1 MSYLTGKQI
10 RQLLKEFST
19 KPGYIHNKSTGK
31 PFTRAEFEELF
42 DELESDV
49 DILGDDFAELG
60 DSVAKRLTHFL
71 KVGSDADVEFIINE
85 LRD

>member
-1 MSYLTGKQI
+1 MSTLTGKQI
-10 RQLLKEFST
+10 RQLLKEFQP

-31 PFTRAEFEELF
+31 PFTRAEFELLF
-42 DELESDV
+42 DSLESDV

-60 DSVAKRLTHFL
+60 DSVAKRFTHFL
-71 KVGSDADVEFIINE
+71 KVGTEADIEFITNL